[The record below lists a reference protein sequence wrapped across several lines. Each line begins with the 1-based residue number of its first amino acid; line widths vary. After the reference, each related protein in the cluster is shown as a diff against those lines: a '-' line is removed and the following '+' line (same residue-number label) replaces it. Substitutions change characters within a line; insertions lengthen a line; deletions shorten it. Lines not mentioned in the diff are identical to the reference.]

1 MTRGLDGI
9 IMVKNT
15 MENNTT
21 PKHMDNKAFYIAIF
35 DRLLL
40 CYLLI
45 VVILYPEAVNEWLK
59 IMFNF

>member
-1 MTRGLDGI
+1 
-9 IMVKNT
+9 